1 MTRTRVD
8 IRVRYPR
15 AEYRFPRDR
24 SRCFAAHDGMDREE
38 DNEQEEKKEGNGGK
52 KQERERESRGIKVRG
67 KCKKR
72 VEGEK
77 RTHDDDLIDLSSAT
91 THGMIRMMIRDCLRR
106 FKGREAFVTKREG
119 GCN

>member
-52 KQERERESRGIKVRG
+52 KQERERERVVGSKFVVNV
-67 KCKKR
+67 KK
-72 VEGEK
+72 EW
-77 RTHDDDLIDLSSAT
+77 
-91 THGMIRMMIRDCLRR
+91 
-106 FKGREAFVTKREG
+106 KGRSVRTTTT
-119 GCN
+119 